1 MNIGCSATTRRL
13 VGSAGVRS
21 LVAIGS
27 IVLSGCAIANRM
39 DGVSDAKALQKGGE
53 RADAVVV
60 QIWDTGITMNN
71 DPVVGLLVEVHPADR
86 PTYET
91 KIPKSLISRVHL
103 PQFQPG
109 SRVAVR
115 IDPANPNHVALDMY
129 EYR

>member
-1 MNIGCSATTRRL
+1 MNIGRPATVGGLAGSRR
-13 VGSAGVRS
+13 VRA
-21 LVAIGS
+21 LLAVGS

-39 DGVSDAKALQKGGE
+39 DGVSDAKALQKSGE

-91 KIPKSLISRVHL
+91 KIPKSLISRVHV

-115 IDPANPNHVALDMY
+115 IDPANPNHVTLDMY